1 MIYGLE
7 TGDMERILAVLESF
21 PEVEKAVL
29 YGSRAKGNYREG
41 SDIDICL
48 VGQKLNLS
56 VINEISQRI
65 YNLNLPYFFDISIYH
80 QISNADLLEHIKRIG
95 ITLFDRSSN
104 KTDQQIYS

>member
-48 VGQKLNLS
+48 VGQ
-56 VINEISQRI
+56 
-65 YNLNLPYFFDISIYH
+65 
-80 QISNADLLEHIKRIG
+80 
-95 ITLFDRSSN
+95 
-104 KTDQQIYS
+104 